1 MMEGNPSLKNRGHSI
16 ICSGG
21 EPMIQQ
27 RILMGERD
35 TPKPFIPT
43 MHMVIMAGQRISAL
57 SVDAWGPLQALE
69 FTRLLDEISDR
80 EEREE
85 MNLQWPEK

>member
-1 MMEGNPSLKNRGHSI
+1 MA
-16 ICSGG
+16 
-21 EPMIQQ
+21 
-27 RILMGERD
+27 IL
-35 TPKPFIPT
+35 
-43 MHMVIMAGQRISAL
+43 AGQRISAL

>member
-1 MMEGNPSLKNRGHSI
+1 
-16 ICSGG
+16 
-21 EPMIQQ
+21 MIQQ
-27 RILMGERD
+27 RISIGDRD
-35 TPKPFIPT
+35 IQQPFIPT

-85 MNLQWPEK
+85 MTLQWPEK

>member
-1 MMEGNPSLKNRGHSI
+1 MEGNPSLKNSGHSI
-16 ICSGG
+16 ISSGG
-21 EPMIQQ
+21 DPMIQQ
-27 RILMGERD
+27 RISIGERD

-43 MHMVIMAGQRISAL
+43 IHMAILAGQRISAL

-80 EEREE
+80 EEHEE